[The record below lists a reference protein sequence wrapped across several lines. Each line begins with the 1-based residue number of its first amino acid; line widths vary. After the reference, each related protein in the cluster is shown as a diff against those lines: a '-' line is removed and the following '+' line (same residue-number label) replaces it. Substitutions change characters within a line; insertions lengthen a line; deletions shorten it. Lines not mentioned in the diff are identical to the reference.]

1 MVELTKKKRYTKE
14 IIRGLLE
21 NRAFLSALDFMHAP
35 TDMTPIIDFDIA
47 LKNADLTDTE
57 RLIIDTVYTDK
68 VSEYNESIPYWADNI
83 DVTERHIRR
92 LRDSIID
99 KVHAEINRGLAND

>member
-21 NRAFLSALDFMHAP
+21 NRAFLGALDFMHAP

-47 LKNADLTDTE
+47 LKNADLSASE
-57 RLIIDTVYTDK
+57 RLIVDTVYTDN
-68 VSEYNESIPYWADNI
+68 VSEYNESILYWADKI
-83 DVTERHIRR
+83 DVNERHIRR
-92 LRDSIID
+92 LRDSIVD
-99 KVHAEINRGLAND
+99 KVHAEINRGLSDV